1 MKAILLI
8 FLCSTSVV
16 SQVDVKQ
23 DKLVHFTA
31 GALISGLSYG
41 IIYKH
46 TKSESKAILYSTACA
61 FLAGTLKEVY
71 DAKYRKRDFG
81 AEDLA
86 ITTFGGLIA
95 SSAFTIS
102 IKNKD
107 KRKQLEKIEKL
118 KKEEQLEKEI
128 PNNAPITGVGFVPE
142 D

>member
-1 MKAILLI
+1 MKTLLLI

-16 SQVDVKQ
+16 SQIDVEQ

-46 TKSESKAILYSTACA
+46 TKSKPKAILYSTACA
-61 FLAGTLKEVY
+61 FLAGTIKEVY
-71 DAKYRKRDFG
+71 DAKYRKNDFG
-81 AEDLA
+81 VEDLA

-95 SSAFTIS
+95 SSFITIS
-102 IKNKD
+102 INNKE

-128 PNNAPITGVGFVPE
+128 PYNAPITGVGFVPE
-142 D
+142 E